1 MGDIVADHAVSVPAA
16 HLRPYVR
23 RYTGYRYAGLPGGEH
38 RGLPSRDL
46 TIVLAWDGPTRMT
59 ALPDPR
65 QPPTALHALVGGL
78 HTRPVLIAHD
88 GRMAGVQLGLTP
100 AGARALLGLPAAE
113 LVQTVVPLEAVLGP
127 QASELLE
134 RLAGAPSWTA
144 RFALLDAALG
154 RRLHD
159 AAGVPAPLHQ
169 AWSLL
174 TRSDGAARIAAVAGE
189 VGYSRRALDARFTR
203 EFGLGPK
210 QLARVARFERSHR
223 LLKAAP
229 ERALAGIAAAAG
241 YYDQAHMAR
250 DWNELAGC
258 PPSRWLAGE
267 AIPFV
272 QDAEAEREETLAA

>member
-16 HLRPYVR
+16 HLRPYIR

-65 QPPTALHALVGGL
+65 QPPTALHALLGGL
-78 HTRPVLIAHD
+78 HTRPVVIAHD

-100 AGARALLGLPAAE
+100 AGARALLGVPAGGLA
-113 LVQTVVPLEAVLGP
+113 QTVIPPEAVPRP
-127 QASELLE
+127 QAAELLE
-134 RLAGAPSWTA
+134 RLAGAPSWPA
-144 RFALLDAALG
+144 RFALLDGALG
-154 RRLHD
+154 RRLRD
-159 AAGVPAPLHQ
+159 ADVVPAPLHR

-174 TRSDGAARIAAVAGE
+174 TGSDGAARVAAVAGE
-189 VGYSRRALDARFTR
+189 VGYSRRALDARFRR

-229 ERALAGIAAAAG
+229 GRALAGVAAAAG

-267 AIPFV
+267 GIPFV
-272 QDAEAEREETLAA
+272 QDEDAGLEETLAA